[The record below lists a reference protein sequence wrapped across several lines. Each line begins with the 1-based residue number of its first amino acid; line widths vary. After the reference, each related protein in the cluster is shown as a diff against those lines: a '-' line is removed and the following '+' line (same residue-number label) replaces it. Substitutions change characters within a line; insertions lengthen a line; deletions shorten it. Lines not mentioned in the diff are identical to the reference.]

1 VISFVITA
9 RNEPAPLLTRTVNE
23 LRATTPAQE
32 REIIVIDDGSS
43 LPIGA
48 LAPDVHVFRNEES
61 RGVSQARRQGYD
73 IATGDVLVCLDAHM
87 TFDPAW
93 LDRMVAH
100 VESGALLCSAF
111 WDYERT
117 VCHCFGADFQW
128 CAERNY
134 FAQRYPGFQLSH
146 RVHRPQEDAPE
157 VPMVIGACYM
167 LLRESYETLGGFSPL
182 FRVWGADEQDVSARA
197 WLAGLGVRCVAD
209 ARVGHF
215 WRPAFPY
222 PVHFEDLEFNQ
233 LAMIRSVFDDESV
246 AMLEPSF
253 HPISPKVQ
261 QWLEAIDVT
270 AWRATVQSARRVEDR
285 DFFLRFLP
293 ELYRQRVRLPELC
306 IRKLPDSKP

>member
-1 VISFVITA
+1 MISFVITA
-9 RNEPAPLLTRTVNE
+9 RNEPAPLLAATVNE

-43 LPIGA
+43 VPIGA
-48 LAPDVHVFRNEES
+48 LAPDVQVVRNEES
-61 RGVSQARRQGYD
+61 RGVSQARRQGCD
-73 IATGDVLVCLDAHM
+73 VATGHVLVCLDAHM

-134 FAQRYPGFQLSH
+134 STQRYPGFQLSH
-146 RVHRPQEDAPE
+146 RVRRPRGDAPE

-215 WRPAFPY
+215 WRPTFPY
-222 PVHFEDLEFNQ
+222 PVYFEDLEFNQ
-233 LAMIRSVFDDESV
+233 LAMIRSVFDDASV

-253 HPISPKVQ
+253 HPIPPRVQ
-261 QWLEAIDVT
+261 QWLEAVDVA
-270 AWRATVQSARRVEDR
+270 AWRETVQSARSVEDR

-293 ELYRQRVRLPELC
+293 ELYRQRVRLPESC
-306 IRKLPDSKP
+306 

>member
-9 RNEPAPLLTRTVNE
+9 RNEPEPLLARTVID
-23 LRATTPAQE
+23 LRATTPAGE

-48 LAPDVHVFRNEES
+48 LAPDVYVVRNEES
-61 RGVSQARRQGYD
+61 RGVSQARRQGCD
-73 IATGDVLVCLDAHM
+73 VATGSVLVCLDAHM

-93 LDRMVAH
+93 LDHMVAH

-117 VCHCFGADFQW
+117 MCHCFGADFQW
-128 CAERNY
+128 CAERDY
-134 FAQRYPGFQLSH
+134 AAQRYPGFQLSH
-146 RVHRPQEDAPE
+146 RVFRPAGDAADI
-157 VPMVIGACYM
+157 PMVIGACYM

-182 FRVWGADEQDVSARA
+182 FRVWGADEQDLSARA
-197 WLAGLGVRCVAD
+197 WLAGLGVRCVVD

-222 PVHFEDLEFNQ
+222 PVFFEDLEFNQ
-233 LAMIRSVFDDESV
+233 MAMVRSVFDDASV
-246 AMLEPSF
+246 EMLQPSF
-253 HPISPKVQ
+253 HPVSPTVQ
-261 QWLEAIDVT
+261 QWLDAANVA
-270 AWRATVQSARRVEDR
+270 AWRDTVQSARRVEDS

-293 ELYRQRVRLPELC
+293 ELHHRLA
-306 IRKLPDSKP
+306 SKPSG